1 MTLHLSPT
9 LHTPEVIATL
19 TPLRIVLRGV
29 CFPNDSTSF
38 FESIQ
43 KFIEDS
49 APALRGKTLEIHL
62 ELEYMNSSS
71 QRELFNLIRNL
82 VKRELKVCLICYEG
96 QEEEFDDL
104 RHLLMA
110 LEGLSGVEIEKRAG
124 YYQADSSAQ
133 EAPPGKS

>member
-19 TPLRIVLRGV
+19 TPLRIVLRGI
-29 CFPNDSTSF
+29 CFPNDSSSF
-38 FESIQ
+38 FENIQ

-49 APALRGKTLEIHL
+49 APTLKGSTLEIHL
-62 ELEYMNSSS
+62 ELEYINSSS
-71 QRELFNLIRNL
+71 QRELFNLIRGL
-82 VKRELKVCLICYEG
+82 VNHKINVRLICYEG

-110 LEGLSGVEIEKRAG
+110 LEGLSGVEIERRAG
-124 YYQADSSAQ
+124 YYQADSSA
-133 EAPPGKS
+133 